1 MIQSHFHDKFTKA
14 GGTPVDFF
22 LDLSAVVVAIE
33 EECAAASSTDPPVDN
48 AGLLAIDLC
57 AVSSSLERL
66 WSNFA
71 LFLATLSGEA
81 LAFFVPVVAALD
93 VGVLLDFLALVP
105 VVVLE
110 LFNEDP
116 AEVLVFGFFLSSPLS
131 SIAITAFLRDFSVE
145 VTAPEPLSFLFPDVD
160 EMEPEAFDLEGALRL
175 VLDVDAAVD
184 VDVFF
189 SVFVLYTTK
198 IK

>member
-1 MIQSHFHDKFTKA
+1 MGFTKA

-22 LDLSAVVVAIE
+22 LDLSAAVVAIE
-33 EECAAASSTDPPVDN
+33 EECAAASSTDPMVDN

-57 AVSSSLERL
+57 AASSSLEGL

-71 LFLATLSGEA
+71 LFLVTLSGGA
-81 LAFFVPVVAALD
+81 LAFFVPVAVALD
-93 VGVLLDFLALVP
+93 MGVLVDFLALVI

-110 LFNEDP
+110 LFDDDP
-116 AEVLVFGFFLSSPLS
+116 VEVLAFDFFLSSALS
-131 SIAITAFLRDFSVE
+131 SIVITAFLRDFSIE
-145 VTAPEPLSFLFPDVD
+145 VAAPEPLSFLFPDVD
-160 EMEPEAFDLEGALRL
+160 AMELEAFDLEDALRL
-175 VLDVDAAVD
+175 VVDADVAVG

-189 SVFVLYTTK
+189 SVFVLYTIK

>member
-1 MIQSHFHDKFTKA
+1 MGFTKA

-22 LDLSAVVVAIE
+22 LDLSAAVVAIE
-33 EECAAASSTDPPVDN
+33 EECAAASSTDPMVDN

-57 AVSSSLERL
+57 AASSSLEGL

-71 LFLATLSGEA
+71 LFLVTLSGGA
-81 LAFFVPVVAALD
+81 LAFFVPVAVALD
-93 VGVLLDFLALVP
+93 MGVLVDFLALVI

-110 LFNEDP
+110 LFDDDP
-116 AEVLVFGFFLSSPLS
+116 VEVLAFDFFLSSALS
-131 SIAITAFLRDFSVE
+131 SIVTTAFLRDFSIE
-145 VTAPEPLSFLFPDVD
+145 VAAPEPLSFLFPDVD
-160 EMEPEAFDLEGALRL
+160 AMELEAFDLEDALRL
-175 VLDVDAAVD
+175 VVDADVAVG

-189 SVFVLYTTK
+189 SVFVLYTIK

>member
-1 MIQSHFHDKFTKA
+1 MGFTKA

-22 LDLSAVVVAIE
+22 LDLSAAVVAIE
-33 EECAAASSTDPPVDN
+33 EECAAASSTDPMVDN

-57 AVSSSLERL
+57 PASSSLEGL

-71 LFLATLSGEA
+71 LFLVTLSGGA
-81 LAFFVPVVAALD
+81 LAFFVPVAVALD
-93 VGVLLDFLALVP
+93 MGVLVDFLALVT

-110 LFNEDP
+110 LFDDDP
-116 AEVLVFGFFLSSPLS
+116 VEVLAFDFFLSSPLS
-131 SIAITAFLRDFSVE
+131 SIVITAFLRDFSVE
-145 VTAPEPLSFLFPDVD
+145 VAAPEPLSFLFPDVD
-160 EMEPEAFDLEGALRL
+160 ATELEAFDLEDALRL
-175 VLDVDAAVD
+175 VVDADAAVG

-189 SVFVLYTTK
+189 SVFVLYTIK

>member
-1 MIQSHFHDKFTKA
+1 MGFTKA

-22 LDLSAVVVAIE
+22 LDLSAAVVAIE
-33 EECAAASSTDPPVDN
+33 EECVAASSTDPMVDN

-57 AVSSSLERL
+57 AASSSLEGL

-71 LFLATLSGEA
+71 LFLDTLSGGA
-81 LAFFVPVVAALD
+81 LAFFVPVAVALD
-93 VGVLLDFLALVP
+93 MGVLDDFLALVT

-110 LFNEDP
+110 LFDDP
-116 AEVLVFGFFLSSPLS
+116 VEVLAFDFFLSSPLS
-131 SIAITAFLRDFSVE
+131 SIVITAFLRDFSVE
-145 VTAPEPLSFLFPDVD
+145 AAAPEPLSFLFPDVD
-160 EMEPEAFDLEGALRL
+160 AMELEAFALEDALRL
-175 VLDVDAAVD
+175 VVDADAAVG

-189 SVFVLYTTK
+189 SVFVLYTIK